1 MFFQEQTMRIFTL
14 LTATA
19 TVLALSSPLLAGDL
33 KKVRKQA
40 DFVAMAAGHKYY
52 DDKGNWVMINADGT
66 MTGKWNKKKLVGAWN
81 WQSRY
86 FCRNIVLGGNKLPTD
101 CQEMYLSDTQLQ
113 GKRKKGKGDWAPLM
127 TRK

>member
-1 MFFQEQTMRIFTL
+1 MTL
-14 LTATA
+14 G
-19 TVLALSSPLLAGDL
+19 SD
-33 KKVRKQA
+33 VRH
-40 DFVAMAAGHKYY
+40 F
-52 DDKGNWVMINADGT
+52 
-66 MTGKWNKKKLVGAWN
+66 KWNDVGHSIVG

>member
-1 MFFQEQTMRIFTL
+1 MRIAPLFAITAAALTL
-14 LTATA
+14 A
-19 TVLALSSPLLAGDL
+19 SPLLAGEL

-40 DFVAMAAGHKYY
+40 DFLAKAAGHKYF
-52 DDKGNWVMINADGT
+52 DDKGNWVIVNADGT
-66 MTGKWNKKKLVGAWN
+66 MKGKWNKKKLIGAWN
-81 WQSRY
+81 WQGRF

-113 GKRKKGKGDWAPLM
+113 GKRQKGKGDWAPLM